1 MLRSVAAP
9 YSTLRSWRGRAASC
23 FAFGRTSASPT
34 AALSHT
40 RLPLTRR
47 YVSGQ
52 ALDLCRKALSW
63 TRHHRGAIAEGAR
76 RVLLERRLASALAV
90 AAKRNAE
97 SARRSMQRAM
107 AKARMEWIAGI
118 IVAVS
123 LCGRFS
129 RMSGDARELVRKSLA
144 APTLHML
151 SRLLRGPAALLR
163 SIAARYT
170 ALRSGRGGASY
181 AALGRAIVSRTAA
194 VLRTRLPLTKRH
206 APGHASGLC
215 RDALSWTRRRRGAIA
230 ERARRIF
237 VERRLAREFA
247 AATKP
252 RSQSAWGFVRR
263 AMVKA
268 RMEWIAGITAAVGL
282 ALCGMFFWMSWH
294 AREIVIADTYVSA
307 SNLALSAEQFIA
319 RTMETVDLSLRI
331 ATAEIGAD
339 APGASKDI
347 HRLLA
352 SQVRHSPQITSIVL
366 IDPSGRVK
374 FSSEELP
381 PLPINVSGKK
391 YFTHAGGGEAIRV
404 TMEQP
409 VTPRSDGKRVIFAS
423 RRITRSGGRFAGVIA
438 ATISDDYIQRFLSTL
453 HVGAHGSIALH
464 TIDGTMLL
472 RQPALDANVGK
483 NFGSQP
489 LFRDWLPWASSGV
502 FPTNYGADGLWRI
515 VGYQRVEKLPL
526 VAEVALSRDEALA
539 NWQRTTLWQAG
550 VGGLILVLSGLTACA
565 LHQQLRARQDAHRQ
579 LSETVRELEN
589 ARRTAEESSRVKSQF
604 MANMSH
610 ELRTPL
616 NAIIGFSE
624 VIRDAHVGPVDVR
637 YQGYA
642 QDIHSSGHHL
652 LDLINDV
659 LDLSKI
665 EAGRLTLHEEPV
677 DLAKLAGDCQRL
689 LAERFRTAQL
699 AFAIELPPHV
709 PCVRG
714 DELRLKQILLNLLSN
729 AAKFTP
735 AGGRVV
741 LAVEATPEGAIRLS
755 VSDTGVGMRPEEIP
769 LALQPFRQVDSSLN
783 RRYDGAGLGLPLAR
797 TLAEL
802 HGGRL
807 AIESAPGEGT
817 KVSITLPAR
826 RVVREGEAPGPR
838 VSSPDR
844 QAIRRSTLRSEA
856 KTTQKPR
863 VLQFS

>member
-1 MLRSVAAP
+1 MLSQLLRRPTAMLRSVAAP

-90 AAKRNAE
+90 AANRSAE

-194 VLRTRLPLTKRH
+194 
-206 APGHASGLC
+206 
-215 RDALSWTRRRRGAIA
+215 LSRTRRRRGAIA

-339 APGASKDI
+339 APGASKDV

-453 HVGAHGSIALH
+453 HVGAHGSIELH

-489 LFRDWLPWASSGV
+489 LFQDWLPWASSGV

-699 AFAIELPPHV
+699 AFAIELSPHV